1 MPGEQEQSVNS
12 KALTAIAII
21 AFSLAGLVGA
31 QVLTKLAEV
40 ELSVEELKIDVA
52 VIKTDIQYMKLKQE
66 AKAIP

>member
-1 MPGEQEQSVNS
+1 MPGDQEQSINS
-12 KALTAIAII
+12 KALTGIAII

>member
-66 AKAIP
+66 AKAVP